1 VQVRFE
7 GRVAIITGA
16 SSGIGRAVAL
26 ALARAGCD
34 VALVAR
40 RQENLESVATEIRAL
55 GRRAL
60 PIPMDMRDEV
70 AVKQMPATVEQAL
83 GRVDILVN
91 NAGIGLQA
99 PVVEARPEDVR
110 HIFALNVIAVVDA
123 IQAVVPAM
131 RRQGGGMIV
140 NIASV
145 AGLIPVP
152 GNALYSATKFAL
164 RALSEAVRVELKADH
179 IHVFA
184 VYPGPIITE
193 FGSKRLGSTAR
204 PSYRVGRG
212 SSVEGLAVRIV
223 KGMGRDQRAVIFPW
237 VYRPLWWGSAA
248 LPPLRDWAFA
258 YLKARRQR
266 KRS

>member
-1 VQVRFE
+1 MQVRLA

-16 SSGIGRAVAL
+16 SSGIGRALAV

-40 RQENLESVATEIRAL
+40 RQENLESLATEIRAL

-60 PIPMDMRDEV
+60 PITMDVRDQV
-70 AVKQMPATVEQAL
+70 AVVRMPATVEQAL

-110 HIFALNVIAVVDA
+110 HVFALNVIAVVDV
-123 IQAVVPAM
+123 IQAVVPAI

-152 GNALYSATKFAL
+152 GTALYSATKFAL
-164 RALSEAVRVELKADH
+164 RALSEALRVELKADH
-179 IHVFA
+179 VHVFT
-184 VYPGPIITE
+184 VYPGPIVTE
-193 FGSKRLGSTAR
+193 FGDKRLGSSAR

-212 SSVEGLAVRIV
+212 SSAERLAVRIV
-223 KGMGRDQRAVIFPW
+223 QGMARDERAVIFPW
-237 VYRPLWWGSAA
+237 FYRILWWGSAA
-248 LPPLRDWAFA
+248 LPRLRDRGFA
-258 YLKARRQR
+258 YLKARRR
-266 KRS
+266 RG

>member
-1 VQVRFE
+1 VRLA

-60 PIPMDMRDEV
+60 PLTMDMRDEV
-70 AVKQMPATVEQAL
+70 AVEQMPATVEQAL

-110 HIFALNVIAVVDA
+110 HIFALNVIAAVDA

-164 RALSEAVRVELKADH
+164 RALSEASRVELKADH
-179 IHVFA
+179 VHVFA
-184 VYPGPIITE
+184 VYPGPIVTE
-193 FGSKRLGSTAR
+193 FGDKRLGSTAR

-212 SSVEGLAVRIV
+212 SSAERLAIRIV
-223 KGMGRDQRAVIFPW
+223 QGMERNERALLFPW
-237 VYRPLWWGSAA
+237 FYRFLWWACAA
-248 LPPLRDWAFA
+248 LPRLRDRGFA
-258 YLKARRQR
+258 YLKARRAKHPTR
-266 KRS
+266 